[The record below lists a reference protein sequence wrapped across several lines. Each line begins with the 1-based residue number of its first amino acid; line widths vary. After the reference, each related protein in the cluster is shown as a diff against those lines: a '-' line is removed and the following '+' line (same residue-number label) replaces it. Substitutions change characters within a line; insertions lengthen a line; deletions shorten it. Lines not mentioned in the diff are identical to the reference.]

1 MRHVTLA
8 SLPSLLVVSCT
19 GHTSLDFFWFGR
31 SFLGTLLLAFHLP
44 WLLLACD
51 LRGSLELGPQGFCS
65 PVWSRCGLLGDWP
78 RIQWQRVSTGVS
90 CLLDLRMIGGCW
102 DDAIV
107 LTLACSYVEFESA
120 ADLKTAIEKLDNR
133 EFKGN
138 RVSCAVD
145 VSSHSLPSLRLLY
158 LTLYVYRLPLR
169 AHPAGAAGL
178 APRHPV
184 VAGRIRL
191 PRMIVDH
198 PELTALVGI
207 PMAIASVARAVGTT
221 TTNDF
226 LRETTD
232 RLPDGL

>member
-1 MRHVTLA
+1 M
-8 SLPSLLVVSCT
+8 
-19 GHTSLDFFWFGR
+19 
-31 SFLGTLLLAFHLP
+31 
-44 WLLLACD
+44 D
-51 LRGSLELGPQGFCS
+51 LK
-65 PVWSRCGLLGDWP
+65 
-78 RIQWQRVSTGVS
+78 T
-90 CLLDLRMIGGCW
+90 IGGCW
-102 DDAIV
+102 GNSIV

-145 VSSHSLPSLRLLY
+145 VSSHSLPSLLLLY
-158 LTLYVYRLPLR
+158 LTLSVCRLPLR

-178 APRHPV
+178 APLHPV
-184 VAGRIRL
+184 ADGRIRL

-198 PELTALVGI
+198 LEGIALAGILTATVS
-207 PMAIASVARAVGTT
+207 AARAAGTT
-221 TTNDF
+221 TTNDS